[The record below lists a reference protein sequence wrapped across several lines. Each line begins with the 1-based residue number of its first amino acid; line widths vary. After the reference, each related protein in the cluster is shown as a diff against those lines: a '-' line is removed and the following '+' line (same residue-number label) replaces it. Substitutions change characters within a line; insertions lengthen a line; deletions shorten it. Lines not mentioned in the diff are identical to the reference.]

1 MGPGSADSKA
11 HLRYMGHM
19 EFHCDHLQNTPSNS
33 CLRFP
38 VNTFRNTPLEI
49 LNQSRNMNQEIEL
62 SSSSRIPICPQ
73 YLLEGIFLRERDP
86 YSQNSTKS
94 PHCDLHDSKYSC
106 LWILLQRVCDGLKKW
121 LYPIDL

>member
-1 MGPGSADSKA
+1 MKTIFSKKMGPGPADSKA

-49 LNQSRNMNQEIEL
+49 LNQSRYMNQEIEL

-73 YLLEGIFLRERDP
+73 YFLEGIFLRERDL

-94 PHCDLHDSKYSC
+94 HRFDRHVGKYSC
-106 LWILLQRVCDGLKKW
+106 L
-121 LYPIDL
+121 